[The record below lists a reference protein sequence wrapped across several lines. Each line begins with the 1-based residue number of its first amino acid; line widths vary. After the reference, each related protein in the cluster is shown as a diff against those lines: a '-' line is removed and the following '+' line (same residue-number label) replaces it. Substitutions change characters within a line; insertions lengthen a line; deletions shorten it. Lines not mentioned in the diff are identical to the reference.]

1 MGTTIAMSIFAG
13 LFVCAAF
20 VCSKLHDK
28 LLKERTTVKNLQNE
42 INELVEK
49 QEWLRDVIEEAT
61 LDNRKL
67 SQKNDA
73 LQKDYDKLLCDYHTL
88 EQEIEQY
95 YDSKKEK

>member
-1 MGTTIAMSIFAG
+1 MGTTIAMAIFAG
-13 LFVCAAF
+13 LFVCVIF
-20 VCSKLHDK
+20 ICSRLHDK

-42 INELVEK
+42 VNELVEK

-73 LQKDYDKLLCDYHTL
+73 LQKDYDLLYNDYLTL
-88 EQEIEQY
+88 QQEN
-95 YDSKKEK
+95 EK

>member
-1 MGTTIAMSIFAG
+1 MGTTISMFIFAG
-13 LFVCAAF
+13 LFVCTAF
-20 VCSKLHDK
+20 ICSRLHDK

-42 INELVEK
+42 VNEHVEK

-73 LQKDYDKLLCDYHTL
+73 LQKDYDMLYNDYITL
-88 EQEIEQY
+88 QQEN
-95 YDSKKEK
+95 EK